1 MDQYKKYKKYK
12 RKYKQLAGSK
22 PNLKRQQSAPPKLEH
37 PYHNYRPNRQ
47 NKLVNDQLD
56 NEGWVL
62 TDKDEYYPSDQNYP
76 SNEEYY
82 PSDEEY
88 YQDFDTQGPVDP
100 HMQPDQLTRSGY
112 LLPSKEQNIEDYSGR
127 LTNPYVT
134 KLAKKNVDKQPPRR
148 TKSYGDISNTELE
161 RSF

>member
-1 MDQYKKYKKYK
+1 MNQYKKYKKYK
-12 RKYKQLAGSK
+12 RKYKQIAGSR
-22 PNLKRQQSAPPKLEH
+22 PDLKRQQSAPPKLGH
-37 PYHNYRPNRQ
+37 PYHNYRPN
-47 NKLVNDQLD
+47 KLVNDQLD
-56 NEGWVL
+56 YEGWVIP
-62 TDKDEYYPSDQNYP
+62 DKEE
-76 SNEEYY
+76 NEENY

-88 YQDFDTQGPVDP
+88 YHDFDTQGPVDP

-134 KLAKKNVDKQPPRR
+134 KLAKENVDKQPPRR